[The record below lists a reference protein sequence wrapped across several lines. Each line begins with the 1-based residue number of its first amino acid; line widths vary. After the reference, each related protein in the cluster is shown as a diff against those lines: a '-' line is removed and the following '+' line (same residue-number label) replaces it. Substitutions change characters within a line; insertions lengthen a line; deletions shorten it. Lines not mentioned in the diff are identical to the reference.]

1 MRKFFL
7 VLIVAALAIP
17 AATYGEGNLDFD
29 TGNDLLNACEA
40 LVEGPESISNS
51 SLQAKLDW
59 LSESEFCYG
68 YIRGVVEWN
77 GYYEKW
83 LENVLIKPIF
93 CIRDNQ
99 DEIDQLVQIAIEYM
113 NDHPEELQK
122 KGIAIL
128 ESAFSQAFPCSAN
141 M

>member
-1 MRKFFL
+1 MRKIIFIL
-7 VLIVAALAIP
+7 MVAAIAFP
-17 AATYGEGNLDFD
+17 VASHGEGNSDLT
-29 TGNDLLNACEA
+29 TGNDLLSACEA
-40 LVEGPESISNS
+40 LIEGPESISNS

-93 CIRDNQ
+93 CIGENQ
-99 DEIDQLVQIAIEYM
+99 VEINELVKIALKYM
-113 NDHPEELQK
+113 NNNTEELHK
-122 KGIAIL
+122 TSIAIL
-128 ESAFSQAFPCSAN
+128 ESAFSQAFPCSAIK
-141 M
+141 

>member
-1 MRKFFL
+1 MRKIVL
-7 VLIVAALAIP
+7 MLIVAAIVFPVASH
-17 AATYGEGNLDFD
+17 GEGNSDFA
-29 TGNDLLNACEA
+29 TGKDLLNACKA
-40 LVEGPESISNS
+40 LIEGPESISNS

-68 YIRGVVEWN
+68 YVRGVVEWN

-93 CIRDNQ
+93 CIGENQ
-99 DEIDQLVQIAIEYM
+99 VEIDQLVQIAINYM
-113 NDHPEELQK
+113 NDHPEELHK

-128 ESAFSQAFPCSAN
+128 ESAFSQAFPCSAR
-141 M
+141 

>member
-1 MRKFFL
+1 MRMIIL
-7 VLIVAALAIP
+7 SLMVAAIVFP
-17 AATYGEGNLDFD
+17 TVSYGEGSSVLD

-40 LVEGPESISNS
+40 LIEGPESISNS

-59 LSESEFCYG
+59 VSESEFCYG

-93 CIRDNQ
+93 CIGDDQ
-99 DEIDQLVQIAIEYM
+99 VEINQLVQIALKYM
-113 NDHPEELQK
+113 NDHPEELNE
-122 KGIAIL
+122 KGITIL
-128 ESAFSQAFPCSAN
+128 NSAFSQAFSCAAN
-141 M
+141 